1 MAFNRAILRTYAQ
14 LSEPARLAPSIYFT
28 HTESTVT
35 IFDAYP
41 KAVFHLLVLPRI
53 KDKEGPLS
61 AANLTSLKKFLNSNQ
76 TNRKDAT
83 ELLRRLKEDGEK
95 VREMIKEEM
104 RDRYG
109 FVWKVHLGFHAVQ
122 SMDHI
127 HLHVISEDLCA
138 PGLKTK
144 KHYNSFHPKLGFFL
158 HINDV
163 LSWFDEG
170 NAESYMR
177 SPKMARLDEASY
189 EKKLKEPL
197 ECFHCAKEFK
207 NMPVLKIHLQEH
219 FDKLAE
225 QGKTAEVDGKRRRN
239 AETEENS
246 KIDPDL
252 KQEIE
257 PAKRKSLA
265 SDSAFEKTSSQTN
278 NADSDAPRKKQ
289 KST

>member
-14 LSEPARLAPSIYFT
+14 LSEPTRLAPSIYFT
-28 HTESTVT
+28 HTEKTVT

-76 TNRKDAT
+76 TNRKDAR
-83 ELLRRLKEDGEK
+83 ELLGRLKEDGEK
-95 VREMIKEEM
+95 VREMVKEEM

-158 HINDV
+158 HIDDV

-177 SPKMARLDEASY
+177 SMVILDEASY
-189 EKKLKEPL
+189 EKKLKDPL
-197 ECFHCAKEFK
+197 GCFHCAKEFK
-207 NMPVLKIHLQEH
+207 NMPVLKTHLQEH
-219 FDKLAE
+219 FDEMAQK
-225 QGKTAEVDGKRRRN
+225 GKTAELDRKRRHN

-257 PAKRKSLA
+257 TAKRKPLA
-265 SDSAFEKTSSQTN
+265 SDPTFEALSQIHDG
-278 NADSDAPRKKQ
+278 DSDAPRKKQ
-289 KST
+289 TST

>member
-14 LSEPARLAPSIYFT
+14 LSEPARLAPSIYFV
-28 HTESTVT
+28 HTEKTVT

-61 AANLTSLKKFLNSNQ
+61 AANLTSLKKFLNSKQ
-76 TNRKDAT
+76 TNRKDAR

-158 HINDV
+158 HIDDV
-163 LSWFDEG
+163 LSWFEEG
-170 NAESYMR
+170 NAESHMR
-177 SPKMARLDEASY
+177 SMARLDEASY
-189 EKKLKEPL
+189 EKKLKEQL

-207 NMPVLKIHLQEH
+207 NMPVLKTHLQEH
-219 FDKLAE
+219 FDKIAQ
-225 QGKTAEVDGKRRRN
+225 QGKAAEVDRKRRRN
-239 AETEENS
+239 DETEENS

-257 PAKRKSLA
+257 LAKRKPLA
-265 SDSAFEKTSSQTN
+265 SDSAFEASSQIYDG
-278 NADSDAPRKKQ
+278 DSDAPRKKQ